1 MPKTIRNPRN
11 QWRKMKEIKN
21 YLNKWNPYFWIG
33 TVNIVKIS
41 IFLMWI
47 YRFNAIFI
55 KISSRFLVDR
65 DKISLKFIW
74 KDIGTTVA
82 KTVSKEKNGGFP
94 GVQWLRL
101 QASNARGTGSIPD
114 WGTKIPH
121 GPWHGTPQK
130 KILKEREEESGK
142 SQSTWFQVL
151 HSYRNRDCVIL
162 AEL

>member
-21 YLNKWNPYFWIG
+21 YLSKWNPYFWIG

-82 KTVSKEKNGGFP
+82 KTV
-94 GVQWLRL
+94 
-101 QASNARGTGSIPD
+101 
-114 WGTKIPH
+114 
-121 GPWHGTPQK
+121 
-130 KILKEREEESGK
+130 
-142 SQSTWFQVL
+142 
-151 HSYRNRDCVIL
+151 
-162 AEL
+162 

>member
-1 MPKTIRNPRN
+1 MYIKIKNSVLPIVLKKKTLFTIIPKKKKKKRIYMPKTIRNPRN

-21 YLNKWNPYFWIG
+21 YLNKWNPYFWAG

-47 YRFNAIFI
+47 YRFNAISI

-94 GVQWLRL
+94 GVSL
-101 QASNARGTGSIPD
+101 
-114 WGTKIPH
+114 
-121 GPWHGTPQK
+121 
-130 KILKEREEESGK
+130 
-142 SQSTWFQVL
+142 
-151 HSYRNRDCVIL
+151 
-162 AEL
+162 